1 MVTQQCTVSMTC
13 HYTTLPWF
21 PQQNRR
27 PVCCCDDPPAWAS
40 KALRGRRAGGHS
52 SHPTP
57 FWIKKSAKSL
67 ENIRR
72 HSGGCGE
79 SMSLHLIKS
88 SYCSVRRIELAFR
101 RRMRLEECDAFTL
114 SRYCSR
120 RETFHD
126 MIGTACEAHEGKRKK
141 KKDLPSSPLLAV
153 LKSRAQENE
162 DVYLDRIGALLA
174 VHFCRQ

>member
-27 PVCCCDDPPAWAS
+27 PVCCCDDPPVWAS

-57 FWIKKSAKSL
+57 FWVKKSAKSL

-101 RRMRLEECDAFTL
+101 HRMRLEECDALTL

-126 MIGTACEAHEGKRKK
+126 RDSMWGAWGEKEKK
-141 KKDLPSSPLLAV
+141 KERSPFLPAPRSTEITSAG
-153 LKSRAQENE
+153 KWGCISRQ
-162 DVYLDRIGALLA
+162 DWCSFSCSFL
-174 VHFCRQ
+174 